1 MSSKKD
7 KTKDLAK
14 LVDVMFTNTKVS
26 QDVQFLTKQPVIT
39 FLY

>member
-14 LVDVMFTNTKVS
+14 LVDGFTNTKVS
-26 QDVQFLTKQPVIT
+26 QDVQFLTKQTVIT